1 MPLLDA
7 VRLALRTVATQKL
20 KSAFS
25 VLGVMIGVMCL
36 IAVVSVVE
44 GMSRYMERDLVGKLI
59 GVNVFELRRSPSI
72 NMGDFDP
79 SIWERYRRR
88 PRIREDDVPAVAAAL
103 PQGTRWA
110 FYGEDNLT
118 VESRYSRPRSTR
130 VLAVEGEYL
139 AIRNLGVVKGRAFVD
154 HETALGAKVAIIG
167 QDLVDRLFPGLEP
180 VGRDVRIGGVPYQ
193 VIGVFEPQGSAFGV
207 SFDNFL
213 VVPYRTPV
221 RRLVNPQG
229 GVIDGMQIQAASE
242 QQLPEAMEQVRQ
254 VMRSRH
260 KLRPAQPD
268 NFSLQTNDSAL
279 EFWNRIK
286 GILVL
291 AGIALPAIGLVV
303 GAIVIM
309 NIMLVAVAERTREIG
324 VRKALGARRR
334 DIVVQ
339 FLVES
344 AVLSVLGAAAGVG
357 LGAVLAQVL
366 ASVTPLPTAVAAWS
380 VVLAVAVGG
389 GVGIVAGVYPASRA
403 ARLDPVVALRAD

>member
-309 NIMLVAVAERTREIG
+309 NIMLVAVAERTR
-324 VRKALGARRR
+324 